1 MAKAK
6 KKQKFFDVDMPIL
19 NKETQ
24 LYGYAIEDFHGKS
37 IKYDLTRFLR
47 GKNMILKLKVQ
58 VKDEK
63 ASSYPIEL
71 NLLAPYLRRMVRKGT
86 NYVEDSFS
94 IETKNARVKI
104 KPFLITRKKVS
115 HVVQKALR
123 EKAHE
128 ELTKDLE
135 GKTTQTI
142 FEELL
147 QNKIQKS
154 LSLILKKIYPLSLCE
169 IRSFKIEEEFPEK
182 KEDKKE
188 TKKESVKVEEKE
200 TEEKPVEVKEKKT
213 EKSEKPKVEKEKKVK
228 TEKKIEKDKE

>member
-19 NKETQ
+19 SKETQ
-24 LYGYAIEDFHGKS
+24 LYGYAVEDFHGKT

-58 VKDEK
+58 VKNGK
-63 ASSYPIEL
+63 ADSYPIEL
-71 NLLAPYLRRMVRKGT
+71 KLLSPYLRRMVRKGT

-94 IETKNARVKI
+94 IETKNAKVKI

-115 HVVQKALR
+115 RVVRKALR

-128 ELTKDLE
+128 ELTKDLKE
-135 GKTTQTI
+135 KTTQTI

-154 LSLILKKIYPLSLCE
+154 LSLTLKKIYPLSLCE
-169 IRSFKIEEEFPEK
+169 IRSFRIEEEFPEK
-182 KEDKKE
+182 KE
-188 TKKESVKVEEKE
+188 
-200 TEEKPVEVKEKKT
+200 VKEKK
-213 EKSEKPKVEKEKKVK
+213 KVEKEEEVK
-228 TEKKIEKDKE
+228 SVKDKK